1 MHLTV
6 GNGAKNKVKC
16 LGLPKKVVRTN
27 EIARYSTSLTTV
39 KFVYLYSSICV
50 LFELSLLENVL
61 SVAYMHCHKACTS
74 PDLIHLL
81 VRGRGLG
88 TRLVHTY
95 RKLLD
100 YYVRFAAG
108 GIKEQIQTS
117 ELRPASET
125 GRP

>member
-1 MHLTV
+1 
-6 GNGAKNKVKC
+6 
-16 LGLPKKVVRTN
+16 
-27 EIARYSTSLTTV
+27 
-39 KFVYLYSSICV
+39 
-50 LFELSLLENVL
+50 
-61 SVAYMHCHKACTS
+61 MHCHKACTS